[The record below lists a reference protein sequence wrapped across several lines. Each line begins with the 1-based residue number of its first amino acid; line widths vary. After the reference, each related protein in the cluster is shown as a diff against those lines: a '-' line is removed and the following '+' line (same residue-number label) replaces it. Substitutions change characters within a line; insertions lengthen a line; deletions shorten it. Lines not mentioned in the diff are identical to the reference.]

1 MRNGRASG
9 QPQSVLPGWSR
20 AGRAADA
27 RPVTAT
33 SLPPTT
39 TVRRP
44 TEGRSP
50 GRGFLAALDDRR
62 LALAA
67 VGPNWFAS
75 VMGTSIVATA
85 AAGLPVRVPGLRPF
99 AVVVWVLA
107 GLLLIGVIAATAGDR
122 SRHPPPAPA
131 PPDHPGLAP
140 FYRPPP
146 MGPPGLRAGPPPPRG
161 GPL

>member
-1 MRNGRASG
+1 MSAHRRIAGAPAGTTAASAIPAAPCPDRPAPALVQRSLRDAPTASRCETRDGRASG
-9 QPQSVLPGWSR
+9 HPQSVLPGWSR

-33 SLPPTT
+33 SLPQTT

-44 TEGRSP
+44 TEGRSA

-75 VMGTSIVATA
+75 VMGTSIVATG
-85 AAGLPVRVPGLRPF
+85 AGG
-99 AVVVWVLA
+99 
-107 GLLLIGVIAATAGDR
+107 
-122 SRHPPPAPA
+122 
-131 PPDHPGLAP
+131 
-140 FYRPPP
+140 
-146 MGPPGLRAGPPPPRG
+146 PPRG
-161 GPL
+161 RPGVGGFGGGG